1 MSQENRASLQKQME
15 EAESKIKQLEHQNTR
30 LENCGCYLQKGERA
44 KRTHHLCDMGGAI
57 QAISPEADQLPKT
70 QFYCLMERVFALP
83 EVRRLVQQAQEE
95 S

>member
-1 MSQENRASLQKQME
+1 
-15 EAESKIKQLEHQNTR
+15 
-30 LENCGCYLQKGERA
+30 
-44 KRTHHLCDMGGAI
+44 MGGAI

-95 S
+95 G